1 MPTTT
6 ESEPEVGR
14 VTTHAKIENIGDLFE
29 VAKGRLKPE
38 DVRTVEVDD
47 ALVDT
52 GCTVMGLPTRFINQL
67 GLTLKRTKQALA
79 MTGLTQAKIYGT
91 IQLTIDGRECPL
103 DVMEVPDECPVV
115 IGQIPLEY
123 MDFVVDPRQQKL
135 IGNPA
140 HNGEQMYEMM

>member
-67 GLTLKRTKQALA
+67 
-79 MTGLTQAKIYGT
+79 
-91 IQLTIDGRECPL
+91 
-103 DVMEVPDECPVV
+103 
-115 IGQIPLEY
+115 
-123 MDFVVDPRQQKL
+123 
-135 IGNPA
+135 
-140 HNGEQMYEMM
+140 